1 MTIPKHPTL
10 DYISY
15 SGQLLTGLLVAVF
28 GEWTMALQV
37 LAIMIGIDYM
47 TGVARAWLNP
57 EEKLDSDVGF
67 TGIVK
72 KVGYFCLVAIV
83 FQLGLWMSESM
94 ATAMFLRSWVVGA
107 LIVNEAVSAF
117 ENIARFGDGS
127 GDYLPASVISFA
139 EEIVKKELD
148 LPKGYQDDKNP
159 S

>member
-1 MTIPKHPTL
+1 MVIPKHPTL
-10 DYISY
+10 EYLFY
-15 SGQLLTGLLVAVF
+15 AGQLFTGFLVAVF
-28 GEWTMALQV
+28 GEWTTALQV
-37 LAIMIGIDYM
+37 LAIMIGIDYL
-47 TGVARAWLNP
+47 TGIARAWLNP
-57 EEKLDSDVGF
+57 EEQLDSDIGF

-148 LPKGYQDDKNP
+148 LPQSYYKDKD
-159 S
+159 SS